1 MYSEN
6 FLGLLYILLL
16 IFRIMA
22 NESQPIHRSMHICLC
37 FRREGVQEKPLPTV
51 CSHLPLFSKKIL
63 GKGVQGK
70 PLPEREVLS
79 PRDWSL
85 PGGRSSSHLP
95 LFS

>member
-37 FRREGVQEKPLPTV
+37 FRRKGVQE
-51 CSHLPLFSKKIL
+51 
-63 GKGVQGK
+63 K